1 MMSDRQEQASRTL
14 VWAAF
19 AAGTVHAAFSTY
31 WALGGQWL
39 LDTVGRWAV
48 ARAAGDPAA
57 ARLALLIV
65 AGAKLLAAA
74 VPVVVIY
81 GRLPRPRAWR
91 TLCWIGGI
99 GLVLYGGLNILVSNA
114 VLAGIIRPAS
124 GYDKAA
130 MVGHAWLWDPLF
142 FIWGAALCLALLL
155 SHPTGRSSAP
165 RR

>member
-1 MMSDRQEQASRTL
+1 MPQRAQASRTL
-14 VWAAF
+14 AWAAF

-31 WALGGQWL
+31 WAMGGQWL
-39 LDTVGRWAV
+39 LATVGQWAV
-48 ARAAGDPAA
+48 VRAAEDPAA
-57 ARLALLIV
+57 ARSTLLIV
-65 AGAKLLAAA
+65 AGAKLLAA
-74 VPVVVIY
+74 VLPVLVIY

-114 VLAGIIRPAS
+114 VLAGILRPAG

-130 MVGHAWLWDPLF
+130 MIGHAWLWDPLF
-142 FIWGAALCLALLL
+142 FIWGAALSLALLL
-155 SHPTGRSSAP
+155 SRPD